1 MECFFF
7 YNFHELQVKCVRHAP
22 IESSVCVDGACY
34 ALDFVH
40 CRKKKSPSKEDMR
53 PDIVI

>member
-1 MECFFF
+1 MANVTHGTDTNGMFFF

-40 CRKKKSPSKEDMR
+40 CRKKKIS
-53 PDIVI
+53 V